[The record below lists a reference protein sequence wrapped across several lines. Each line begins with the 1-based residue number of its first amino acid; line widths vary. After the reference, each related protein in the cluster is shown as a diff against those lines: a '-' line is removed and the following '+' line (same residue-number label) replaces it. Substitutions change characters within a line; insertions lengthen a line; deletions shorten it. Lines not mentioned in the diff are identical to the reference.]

1 MCPRAQKLGPQE
13 ASLVGAGTTVNAQL
27 PLGTPEAERG
37 EKDLDLLLFPP
48 PIGQSSVESQRAGS
62 LRNAFPWK

>member
-37 EKDLDLLLFPP
+37 ERP
-48 PIGQSSVESQRAGS
+48 
-62 LRNAFPWK
+62 

>member
-27 PLGTPEAERG
+27 PLGTPEAEREG
-37 EKDLDLLLFPP
+37 RKTLTYSFSHLPLAKAL
-48 PIGQSSVESQRAGS
+48 
-62 LRNAFPWK
+62 